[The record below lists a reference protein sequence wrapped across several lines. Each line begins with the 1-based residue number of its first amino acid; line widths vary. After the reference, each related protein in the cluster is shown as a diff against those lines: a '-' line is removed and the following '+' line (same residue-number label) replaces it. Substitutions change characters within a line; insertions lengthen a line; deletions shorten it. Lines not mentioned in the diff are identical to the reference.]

1 MSLTDHWSYL
11 NTMWYQTYWIGQ
23 LVLATTLVLGD
34 DNLRGALHAIQ
45 KRQRDISPT
54 VYYSRPFLYSDGQP
68 EDIGYGYQKSVSP
81 NTAGMF
87 DTVPMPYS
95 DLGSHDVDDEQDR
108 ALEKL
113 LLEYLEDSQPRGI
126 SRMGGGKRSVFRE
139 RDPESIQHFY
149 EEESDDN
156 RPVSPFR
163 ERDKARLQASHAL
176 VSSYGGLNSDRSRYG
191 DENNDDDYLSVLNS
205 IWEKYQGEDDPEDL
219 SETDMEEILDYLS
232 GKEEEKRQYGNF
244 NTGYDFFNS
253 PLGWKRGAQQHH
265 HQKRFPDTLFDER
278 YPYKG
283 QKRYPIT
290 KRSPASYYGPA
301 LPLERRKKSEIKKTD
316 PKVAAELNNIFD
328 SATNKTEGTQ
338 AQKTVTTLSSPVVG
352 QKEQTIEAQ
361 SSKPLQVKKKSINW
375 SNYLGYDRKKKSADW
390 LVDQY
395 LRAYGMDQANSAY
408 DKPKKKED
416 IDSKMRAM
424 EDLIVDEAIK
434 YTGAHEGTKDSKE
447 IQEVKD
453 KVMAQLAA
461 AYSLEKMRR
470 ALGEFKASIAA
481 QKATAPAS
489 HSLPFPKAIDD
500 SQQQK
505 RVAVKK
511 EMAEN
516 AEESKSEKKDRIHHE
531 ADESNQVKQHSLS
544 ENSVSQPKLSEEN
557 MGECPVLEEIETR
570 CKKLARSNSGA
581 VGNLVFLPLCTLH
594 QICYLCGPEIGA
606 TSPHTC
612 DATFTNESQIVCR
625 GNPACIYTS
634 RLLLTT
640 LKRFRLYDQECDWRH
655 HPCLAQFLNS
665 VTRR

>member
-1 MSLTDHWSYL
+1 MRCHI
-11 NTMWYQTYWIGQ
+11 YWAVPF
-23 LVLATTLVLGD
+23 VLATLVLGD
-34 DNLRGALHAIQ
+34 DNLREALHAVQ
-45 KRQRDISPT
+45 KRQRDLPPPA
-54 VYYSRPFLYSDGQP
+54 YYSRPYLYSDGQP
-68 EDIGYGYQKSVSP
+68 EDIGYGYQKTGSP
-81 NTAGMF
+81 NTAGVF
-87 DTVPMPYS
+87 DNIPMPYAE
-95 DLGSHDVDDEQDR
+95 LGSHDMDDEQDR

-113 LLEYLEDSQPRGI
+113 LLEYLEDSEPRGI
-126 SRMGGGKRSVFRE
+126 SRIGGAKRSVFRE
-139 RDPESIQHFY
+139 RDPESVQHFY
-149 EEESDDN
+149 EEESEDN

-163 ERDKARLQASHAL
+163 ERDKARLQAAHGL
-176 VSSYGGLNSDRSRYG
+176 VSNYGGLNSDRSRYG
-191 DENNDDDYLSVLNS
+191 DDNNDDDYLAVLNS
-205 IWEKYQGEDDPEDL
+205 IWEKYHGEGDPEDL
-219 SETDMEEILDYLS
+219 SEADMEEVLDYLS

-253 PLGWKRGAQQHH
+253 PLGWKRAQQHH
-265 HQKRFPDTLFDER
+265 HQKRYPDTLFDER

-328 SATNKTEGTQ
+328 NTNNKTETTL
-338 AQKTVTTLSSPVVG
+338 APKTVTTVSSASG
-352 QKEQTIEAQ
+352 QKEQTIDTA
-361 SSKPLQVKKKSINW
+361 SSKPLEVKKKSVNW
-375 SNYLGYDRKKKSADW
+375 SDSFGYDRKKKSADW

-395 LRAYGMDQANSAY
+395 LRAYGLEQTGGQAY

-434 YTGAHEGTKDSKE
+434 YTGAHEGTKDSQE

-470 ALGEFKASIAA
+470 ALSEFKGSIAA

-489 HSLPFPKAIDD
+489 HSIPFPKAIDE
-500 SQQQK
+500 SLQQK

-511 EMAEN
+511 EMAEH
-516 AEESKSEKKDRIHHE
+516 AEDGIFEKKDRAHHHE
-531 ADESNQVKQHSLS
+531 DEESNQIKQHFSDEKS
-544 ENSVSQPKLSEEN
+544 TPKSGEESAT
-557 MGECPVLEEIETR
+557 ECPVLEEIETR
-570 CKKLARSNSGA
+570 CKKVTGSSSGE
-581 VGNLVFLPLCTLH
+581 VGNMIFLPLCTLH

-606 TSPHTC
+606 TSPHSC
-612 DATFTNESQIVCR
+612 DATFTYESQTVCR

-655 HPCLAQFLNS
+655 HPCLAQFLNT